1 MKSIVWFGAALT
13 VLGIIGLAI
22 PDFTTSQ
29 TKDVVKLGDEKVQA
43 TEQTT
48 HAIPQSLSMGAIG
61 LGLILIAAG
70 TFIKR

>member
-1 MKSIVWFGAALT
+1 MKSIVWFGAALA
-13 VLGIIGLAI
+13 VLGIIGFVM

-29 TKDVVKLGDEKVQA
+29 SKDVAKMGDLEV
-43 TEQTT
+43 QTT
-48 HAIPQSLSMGAIG
+48 ERTTHTVPEPLSLGAIG